1 MPAETYSIQSKYK
14 NVNVAAD
21 SIKKFCLENN
31 IAEPTCNDILICVIE
46 ALNNVITHSYQ
57 KDEDKNIDIILTI
70 EDSWFIIDITDEGI
84 ARTNFEK
91 PKLEF
96 DPYDI
101 QNLPEGGMGL
111 YIIENLMDSTSYKS
125 AEGKNTFTMRKNLNH
140 N

>member
-1 MPAETYSIQSKYK
+1 MPAETYTIQSKYK
-14 NVNVAAD
+14 NVNIAAD
-21 SIKKFCLENN
+21 SIKQFCQRNN
-31 IAEPTCNDILICVIE
+31 IAEPACNDILICVIE

-57 KDEDKNIDIILTI
+57 REEDKNIDIILTV

-96 DPYDI
+96 DPEDI

-125 AEGKNTFTMRKNLNH
+125 AGGKNTFTMKKNLNH
-140 N
+140 K